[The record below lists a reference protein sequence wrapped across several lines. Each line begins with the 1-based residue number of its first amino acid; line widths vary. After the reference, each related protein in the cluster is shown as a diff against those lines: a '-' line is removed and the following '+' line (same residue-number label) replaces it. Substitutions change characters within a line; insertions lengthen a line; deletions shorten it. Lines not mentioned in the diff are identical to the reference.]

1 MHHALDHEN
10 QVEEKVAFLFFPYLG
25 ASGPVKQWSAFQIKE
40 SPHPPPLDGFPVVA
54 GDLGYWHVSHCSSC
68 GRTLGKTAS

>member
-40 SPHPPPLDGFPVVA
+40 SPHPPPLDGFPVA
-54 GDLGYWHVSHCSSC
+54 RAL
-68 GRTLGKTAS
+68 